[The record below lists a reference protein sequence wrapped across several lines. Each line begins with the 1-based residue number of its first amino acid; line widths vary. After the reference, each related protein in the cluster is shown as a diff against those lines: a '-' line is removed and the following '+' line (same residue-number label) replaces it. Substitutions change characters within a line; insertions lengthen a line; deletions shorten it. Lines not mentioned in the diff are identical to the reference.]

1 MQHRAQAARVH
12 FPFSFFLIPSYNHV
26 KDTLGASLN
35 TIIDINRNEKTKT
48 RKNTLSRIRLPV
60 LHSSLITSCLSWM
73 SVLYGMTSPNERSS
87 FFSELSLQSRT
98 SVGTSSSSVATR
110 NGRSL
115 TSCVATLICFALG

>member
-98 SVGTSSSSVATR
+98 SVGTSSSSSVATR

-115 TSCVATLICFALG
+115 TSCVATLIC